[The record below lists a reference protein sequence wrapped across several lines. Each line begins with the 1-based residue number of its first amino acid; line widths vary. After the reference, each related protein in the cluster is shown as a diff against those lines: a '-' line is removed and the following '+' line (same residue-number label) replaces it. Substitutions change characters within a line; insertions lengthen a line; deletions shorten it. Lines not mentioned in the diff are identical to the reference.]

1 MRVGRPPDDLPLQ
14 VSPAGLIVAGWP
26 RCLARVAGI
35 CGVLRGVMTSCNAL
49 VWEAMQRTDRNAVLD
64 FIRSGMEA
72 VYPDDYEDRGTAPF
86 GSCDDI
92 VSRCQVRGHRSGVRF
107 GRAYVEDG

>member
-1 MRVGRPPDDLPLQ
+1 
-14 VSPAGLIVAGWP
+14 
-26 RCLARVAGI
+26 
-35 CGVLRGVMTSCNAL
+35 MTSCKAL
-49 VWEAMQRTDRNAVLD
+49 VCEAMQRTYRNAVLD

-72 VYPDDYEDRGTAPF
+72 AYPDDYEDRVRSAF

-107 GRAYVEDG
+107 GRAYVEDGGLRRPCQDLRQDVHHLGDLG